1 MGERKGNNTMT
12 LARLM
17 TILHFEQTPV
27 RPKDISVGRWN
38 GMVKMAKKMLG
49 IIKDNP

>member
-1 MGERKGNNTMT
+1 MT

-17 TILHFEQTPV
+17 TILHFGKMPAK
-27 RPKDISVGRWN
+27 PADISEARWN

-49 IIKDNP
+49 IIKD